1 MQNLS
6 LFLLLVHNQSCR
18 FLPRRSFVCETAQ
31 RLALAAVSLVAS
43 DGDGGLGGR
52 GGRGLE
58 EDAAVVL
65 LGGVIRRGLLLLLLL
80 LLLRLLLLLLVLL
93 LLNVS
98 LDHGSDSALR
108 RLGRKARNLT

>member
-80 LLLRLLLLLLVLL
+80 LLRLLLLLLVLL